1 MRIALL
7 FLALFLATVG
17 CRRTV
22 TISSSTVATA
32 PDTLIAGTFI
42 RSAGSWSAHTS
53 RTSQRLDVTVSGNS
67 ISWEV
72 HDEEKLPGGGS
83 SGGTSKSGMSLSSP
97 SDPWF
102 IFVQSPTRLW
112 FFNGT
117 GELSYSLSDGG
128 GSRSGPAIHAG
139 NLQPTNEKIPT
150 ELVPQLPPDLQKLFP
165 PVEPQT
171 KRPSF

>member
-1 MRIALL
+1 MRAALL
-7 FLALFLATVG
+7 LFALVAGFSS

-22 TISSSTVATA
+22 TISSSTAATA
-32 PDTLIAGTFI
+32 PDTLIAGTII
-42 RSAGSWSAHTS
+42 RSAGTWSAHTS
-53 RTSQRLDVTVSGNS
+53 KTSQRLDVTVSGNS

-83 SGGTSKSGMSLSSP
+83 SGGTSKSGMPLSSP

-102 IFVQSPTRLW
+102 IFVESPTRLW
-112 FFNGT
+112 FFNGSGDLT
-117 GELSYSLSDGG
+117 YSLSDGG

-139 NLQPTNEKIPT
+139 KLQPTNEQIPSDI
-150 ELVPQLPPDLQKLFP
+150 VPHLPPELQKLFP
-165 PVEPQT
+165 PVEPES